1 MSPLSAPSAAS
12 KAGGSVT
19 SVVDNAVRTPLGW
32 AHLSARQLLVR
43 PSELTSLAL
52 KSPSKPHLEARPICE
67 DQANS

>member
-1 MSPLSAPSAAS
+1 M
-12 KAGGSVT
+12 T

-52 KSPSKPHLEARPICE
+52 KSPSKPHLEARPIFE